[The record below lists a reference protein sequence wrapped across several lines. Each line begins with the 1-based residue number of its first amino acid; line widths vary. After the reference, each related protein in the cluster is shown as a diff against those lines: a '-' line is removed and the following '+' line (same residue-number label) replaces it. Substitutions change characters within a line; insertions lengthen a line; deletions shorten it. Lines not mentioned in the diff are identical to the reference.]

1 MTFEDALDAMRAHI
15 EPGRAE
21 QMKAYHKIEREY
33 LGIANGPLDDLAKVW
48 RRSLS
53 VDGRVELAS
62 QLWDSNIYECR
73 VLAGKLLTQARI
85 RPDDGVWELLKSWTK
100 DFDSWAIADHAS
112 MAAQR
117 RLSTDWSRLDDI
129 EAWTTSDHMWTKRAA
144 LVTTLPLT
152 KNRNASET
160 ELAMRERVL
169 GWAANYVDDK
179 QWFIQKA
186 VAWWLRDLS
195 KRDPERVVE
204 FLEHHGDQMKPFA
217 RKEASKYLAPPEP
230 QEISAT

>member
-1 MTFEDALDAMRAHI
+1 MTLEDAIAALQAHI

-21 QMKAYHKIEREY
+21 QMKAYHKIDRAY

-48 RRSLS
+48 RRSLT
-53 VDGRVELAS
+53 VENRVELAS
-62 QLWDSNIYECR
+62 QLWDTNIYECR
-73 VLAGKLLTQARI
+73 VLAGKMLTQARI
-85 RPDDGVWELLKSWTK
+85 HPDAAVWDLLKSWTS
-100 DFDSWAIADHAS
+100 DFDSWAIADHAA

-117 RLSTDWSRLDDI
+117 RLTADWTRLDDI
-129 EAWTTSDHMWTKRAA
+129 EAWTMSEHMWTRRAA

-152 KNRNASET
+152 KNRNPSEA

-169 GWAANYVDDK
+169 GWAAGYVEDP

-195 KRDPERVVE
+195 KRDPARVTA
-204 FLEHHGDQMKPFA
+204 FLDAHGGHMKAFA
-217 RKEASKYLAPPEP
+217 RKEAGKYL
-230 QEISAT
+230 

>member
-1 MTFEDALDAMRAHI
+1 MTLEDAIEAMQAHI

-21 QMKAYHKIEREY
+21 QMKAYHKIDREY
-33 LGIANGPLDDLAKVW
+33 LGIANGPLDDLAKIW

-53 VDGRVELAS
+53 VDNRVELAS
-62 QLWDSNIYECR
+62 GLWNTNVYECR

-85 RPDDGVWELLKSWTK
+85 RPDDGVWDLLKSFTK

-117 RLSTDWSRLDDI
+117 RLTADWSRLDDI

-152 KNRNASET
+152 KNRNPSNA
-160 ELAMRERVL
+160 ELEMRERVL
-169 GWAANYVDDK
+169 HWAAGYVDDNE
-179 QWFIQKA
+179 WFIQKA

-195 KRDPERVVE
+195 KRDPKRVDG
-204 FLEHHGDQMKPFA
+204 FLDAHGEKMKSFA
-217 RKEASKYLAPPEP
+217 RKEAGKYL
-230 QEISAT
+230 